1 MKLDS
6 IDNVY
11 PGHALADDV
20 LYLRYEIAF
29 KKKEYEAASEF
40 LNNIISTYSYDILAD
55 KSIFRLA
62 ELNQYQFKNIEKAME
77 LYQIILL
84 YLYNIKT

>member
-1 MKLDS
+1 M
-6 IDNVY
+6 
-11 PGHALADDV
+11 
-20 LYLRYEIAF
+20 
-29 KKKEYEAASEF
+29 
-40 LNNIISTYSYDILAD
+40 NNIISTYSYDILAD

-84 YLYNIKT
+84 DYKDSLYATEARKRFRGLRGDEIN